1 MLKEGSTFD
10 LSPRRDGGSK
20 TIVLLFKSCFFKTSA
35 LDVNLREFV
44 SFDRPFERGFSN
56 IL

>member
-1 MLKEGSTFD
+1 MALKLLCSGS
-10 LSPRRDGGSK
+10 SH
-20 TIVLLFKSCFFKTSA
+20 VCFKTYA
-35 LDVNLREFV
+35 LDFNLREFV